1 MAVLRTLAAGT
12 LLTNE
17 IEIKRS
23 RFITTLART
32 DTPEEARSL
41 IDEVKADHP
50 QARHNCSAYLIDPQ
64 DAAPLQHSSDDGE
77 PSGTAARPVL
87 DVLCGKNC
95 TNALLTVT
103 RYFGGTLLGT
113 GGLVKAYGD
122 AAKAVIEK
130 AERLGSFS
138 ELVEK
143 TRFSFTASYAAYEKL
158 RHIMKEF
165 RLFDIAERFESAVSV
180 SGEIESGELQKFSD
194 ALRDASG
201 GTVLLHG

>member
-1 MAVLRTLAAGT
+1 MDALTGCAAFET
-12 LLTNE
+12 TVKN
-17 IEIKRS
+17 S
-23 RFITTLART
+23 RFIAELLPCASQS
-32 DTPEEARSL
+32 EAREL
-41 IDEVKADHP
+41 LKLQKAKYADASHVVHAFVVGP
-50 QARHNCSAYLIDPQ
+50 SAEICGM
-64 DAAPLQHSSDDGE
+64 SDDGE

-87 DVLCGKNC
+87 DVLCGRKC

-122 AAKAVIEK
+122 AAKAVIEE
-130 AERLGSFS
+130 AERLGAFS
-138 ELVEK
+138 ELIEK

-201 GTVLLHG
+201 GAVLLHG

>member
-1 MAVLRTLAAGT
+1 MDALTGYAVFETLV
-12 LLTNE
+12 
-17 IEIKRS
+17 KHS
-23 RFITTLART
+23 RFIAELLPCASQS
-32 DTPEEARSL
+32 EARELLKSQ
-41 IDEVKADHP
+41 KAKYSDASHVVHAFVTGP
-50 QARHNCSAYLIDPQ
+50 SAEIRGM
-64 DAAPLQHSSDDGE
+64 SDDGE

-87 DVLCGKNC
+87 DVLCGRKC

-122 AAKAVIEK
+122 AAKAGLEE
-130 AERLGSFS
+130 AERLGALS
-138 ELVEK
+138 ELIEK

-158 RHIMKEF
+158 RHIMKSY

-201 GTVLLHG
+201 GAVLLHG

>member
-1 MAVLRTLAAGT
+1 MDALTGYAVFETLV
-12 LLTNE
+12 
-17 IEIKRS
+17 KHS
-23 RFITTLART
+23 RFIAELLPCASQS
-32 DTPEEARSL
+32 EARELLKSQ
-41 IDEVKADHP
+41 KAKYSDASHVVHAFVTGP
-50 QARHNCSAYLIDPQ
+50 SAEIRGM
-64 DAAPLQHSSDDGE
+64 SDDGE

-87 DVLCGKNC
+87 DVLCGRKC

-130 AERLGSFS
+130 AERMGAFS

-158 RHIMKEF
+158 RRLMKDY

-201 GTVLLHG
+201 GAVLLHG

>member
-1 MAVLRTLAAGT
+1 MDALTDYAASET
-12 LLTNE
+12 
-17 IEIKRS
+17 IVKRS
-23 RFITTLART
+23 RFIAELLPCASQA
-32 DTPEEARSL
+32 EARELLKSQ
-41 IDEVKADHP
+41 KAKY
-50 QARHNCSAYLIDPQ
+50 S
-64 DAAPLQHSSDDGE
+64 DASHVVHAFVTGPSGEIRGMSDDGE

-87 DVLCGKNC
+87 DVLCGRKC

-113 GGLVKAYGD
+113 SGLVKAYGA

-130 AERLGSFS
+130 ADGQGAFS

-180 SGEIESGELQKFSD
+180 SGEIESGELLKFSD

>member
-1 MAVLRTLAAGT
+1 MDALTGYAVFETLV
-12 LLTNE
+12 
-17 IEIKRS
+17 KHS
-23 RFITTLART
+23 RFIAELLPCASQS
-32 DTPEEARSL
+32 EARELLKSQ
-41 IDEVKADHP
+41 KAKYADASHVVHAFVTGP
-50 QARHNCSAYLIDPQ
+50 SAEIRGM
-64 DAAPLQHSSDDGE
+64 SDDGE

-87 DVLCGKNC
+87 DVLCGRKC

-113 GGLVKAYGD
+113 GGLLKAYGD

-130 AERLGSFS
+130 AERMGAFS

-158 RHIMKEF
+158 RHIMKGY

>member
-1 MAVLRTLAAGT
+1 MDELTGYAVSETLVK
-12 LLTNE
+12 N
-17 IEIKRS
+17 S
-23 RFITTLART
+23 RFIAELLPCTSQS
-32 DTPEEARSL
+32 EARELLKSQ
-41 IDEVKADHP
+41 KAKYSDASHVVHAFVIGP
-50 QARHNCSAYLIDPQ
+50 SAEIRGM
-64 DAAPLQHSSDDGE
+64 SDDGE

-130 AERLGSFS
+130 AERLGAFS

-143 TRFSFTASYAAYEKL
+143 TRFSFTASYAAYEKIRRL
-158 RHIMKEF
+158 MKRY
-165 RLFDIAERFESAVSV
+165 RLFGVEERFESAVSV
-180 SGEIESGELQKFSD
+180 RGEIESGELQDFSD
-194 ALRDASG
+194 AIRDASG
-201 GTVLLHG
+201 GAVLPVV

>member
-1 MAVLRTLAAGT
+1 MKVLMQYAS
-12 LLTNE
+12 NE
-17 IEIKRS
+17 LNVKNS
-23 RFITTLART
+23 RFLAEIF
-32 DTPEEARSL
+32 PINSAAEAREL
-41 IDEVKADHP
+41 IKSQKEKYED
-50 QARHNCSAYLIDPQ
+50 ARHVVHAFVAGENGEVLGC
-64 DAAPLQHSSDDGE
+64 SDDGE

-103 RYFGGTLLGT
+103 RWFGGTLLGT

-122 AAKAVIEK
+122 AAKAVIEE
-130 AERLGSFS
+130 AERLGAFS
-138 ELVEK
+138 ELIEK

-201 GTVLLHG
+201 GAVLLHG

>member
-1 MAVLRTLAAGT
+1 MDALTGYAVFETLV
-12 LLTNE
+12 
-17 IEIKRS
+17 KHS
-23 RFITTLART
+23 RFIAELLPCASQS
-32 DTPEEARSL
+32 EARELLKSQ
-41 IDEVKADHP
+41 KAKYSDASHVVHAFVIGP
-50 QARHNCSAYLIDPQ
+50 SAQIRGM
-64 DAAPLQHSSDDGE
+64 SDDGE

-103 RYFGGTLLGT
+103 RWFGGTLLGT

-122 AAKAVIEK
+122 AAKAVIEE
-130 AERLGSFS
+130 AERLGAFS
-138 ELVEK
+138 ELIEK

>member
-1 MAVLRTLAAGT
+1 MLTGYAVSETLV
-12 LLTNE
+12 
-17 IEIKRS
+17 KHS
-23 RFITTLART
+23 RFIAELLPCTSQS
-32 DTPEEARSL
+32 EARELLKSQ
-41 IDEVKADHP
+41 KAKYADASHVVHAFVTGP
-50 QARHNCSAYLIDPQ
+50 SAEIRGM
-64 DAAPLQHSSDDGE
+64 SDDGE

-87 DVLCGKNC
+87 DVLCGRKC

-130 AERLGSFS
+130 AERMGAFS

-158 RHIMKEF
+158 RRLMKGY

-201 GTVLLHG
+201 GAVLLHG

>member
-1 MAVLRTLAAGT
+1 MDA
-12 LLTNE
+12 LTDYALSE
-17 IEIKRS
+17 TIVKRS
-23 RFITTLART
+23 RFIAELLPCASQA
-32 DTPEEARSL
+32 EARELLKSQ
-41 IDEVKADHP
+41 KAKY
-50 QARHNCSAYLIDPQ
+50 S
-64 DAAPLQHSSDDGE
+64 DASHVVHAFVTGPSGEIRGMSDDGE

-87 DVLCGKNC
+87 DVLCGRKC

-113 GGLVKAYGD
+113 GGLVKAYGA

-130 AERLGSFS
+130 ADGQGAFS

-158 RHIMKEF
+158 RRIMKGY
-165 RLFDIAERFESAVSV
+165 RLFGVEERFESAVIV
-180 SGEIESGELQKFSD
+180 SGEIESGELQTFSD

-201 GTVLLHG
+201 GAVVLHR

>member
-1 MAVLRTLAAGT
+1 MDALTGYAVFETLV
-12 LLTNE
+12 
-17 IEIKRS
+17 KHS
-23 RFITTLART
+23 RFIAELLPCASQS
-32 DTPEEARSL
+32 EARELLKSQ
-41 IDEVKADHP
+41 KAKYADASHVVHAFVTGP
-50 QARHNCSAYLIDPQ
+50 SAEIRGM
-64 DAAPLQHSSDDGE
+64 SDDGE

-87 DVLCGKNC
+87 DVLCGRKC

-143 TRFSFTASYAAYEKL
+143 TRFSFTASYVAYEKIRRL
-158 RHIMKEF
+158 MKCY
-165 RLFDIAERFESAVSV
+165 RLFGVEERFESAVSV
-180 SGEIESGELQKFSD
+180 SGEIESGELQDFSD
-194 ALRDASG
+194 AIRDASG
-201 GTVLLHG
+201 GAVLPIV

>member
-1 MAVLRTLAAGT
+1 MDALTGYAVFETLV
-12 LLTNE
+12 
-17 IEIKRS
+17 KHS
-23 RFITTLART
+23 RFIAELL
-32 DTPEEARSL
+32 PCVSQSEARELLKSQ
-41 IDEVKADHP
+41 KAKYSDASHVVHAFVTGP
-50 QARHNCSAYLIDPQ
+50 SAEIRGM
-64 DAAPLQHSSDDGE
+64 SDDGE

-87 DVLCGKNC
+87 DVLCGRKC

-113 GGLVKAYGD
+113 GGLVKAYGA

-130 AERLGSFS
+130 ADGQGAFS

-158 RHIMKEF
+158 RHIMKSY

>member
-1 MAVLRTLAAGT
+1 MDALTGCAAFET
-12 LLTNE
+12 VVKN
-17 IEIKRS
+17 S
-23 RFITTLART
+23 RFIAELLPCASQS
-32 DTPEEARSL
+32 EARELLKSQ
-41 IDEVKADHP
+41 KAKYADASHVVHAFVVGP
-50 QARHNCSAYLIDPQ
+50 SAEIRGM
-64 DAAPLQHSSDDGE
+64 SDDGE

-87 DVLCGKNC
+87 DVLCGRKC

-122 AAKAVIEK
+122 AAKAVIEE
-130 AERLGSFS
+130 AERLGAFS
-138 ELVEK
+138 ELIEK